1 MSGRTLA
8 KALTTTVV
16 ALAVIGSI
24 TAWILSDIGY
34 LPGDAM
40 VRAWSAAKDRP
51 TDDHA
56 NGTWVV
62 GDVAVRSR
70 FDAVTGFGLAGGQN
84 GKELWEYV
92 PPGRAQICGSARHAD
107 ASVLLVAYGEEG
119 GETSKPAPQGKGCAT
134 VLALDVKDG
143 RELWTA
149 QRKVA
154 TGRFGQGSQFLD
166 AGDDIAVVARDHRDA
181 RLARTKDDHTSLRAL
196 DLRTGKPRWTADMP
210 DECGTHKVSVGKE
223 QVFAVLECGGR
234 DTDEWGFGNTDGAE
248 LMMAAFDRESGA
260 LNWNVPMDARRPLN
274 LSATVAIES
283 TDPLVLTVGRSTNL
297 DTGTYFSFGK
307 DGRPRPGIE
316 FDGDY
321 GKIAATDA
329 SQTAIVGERM
339 YALAEFRDR
348 KWQSHRLVAFD
359 LTTGEEVWKETL
371 DDPAAALS
379 ARGDRITVLG
389 ERSTKNRRISNLFE
403 YDADNGEELDE
414 RHFRDDVP
422 DPMSVFYEHEGRI
435 IVAGWGGGHTFT
447 AFERW

>member
-16 ALAVIGSI
+16 ALAVIGSV
-24 TAWILSDIGY
+24 TAWILSYNGY

-40 VRAWSAAKDRP
+40 VRAWSAPKDRA
-51 TDDHA
+51 TDGRA

-62 GDVAVRSR
+62 DDVAVRSR
-70 FDAVTGFGLAGGQN
+70 FDAVTGFGLADGQN

-92 PPGRAQICGSARHAD
+92 PPGRTRICGSARHAD
-107 ASVLLVAYGEEG
+107 ASVLLVAYGQEG
-119 GETSKPAPQGKGCAT
+119 GETSEPAPQGKGCAT

-166 AGDDIAVVARDHRDA
+166 AGGDIAVVAHDHRTA
-181 RLARTKDDHTSLRAL
+181 LRGRAEDDHTSLRAL
-196 DLRTGKPRWTADMP
+196 DLRTGKPRWTADLP
-210 DECGTHKVSVGKE
+210 EECGPQQVSVGKE
-223 QVFAVLECGGR
+223 QVFAVLDCGGE
-234 DTDEWGFGNTDGAE
+234 DTDELGIGGTDGAE
-248 LMMAAFDRESGA
+248 QMMAAFDRETGA
-260 LNWNVPMDARRPLN
+260 LNWNVPMDARRPLD

-283 TDPLVLTVGRSTNL
+283 TDPLVLTVTRPSTD
-297 DTGTYFSFGK
+297 DTGTFYSFGD

-316 FDGDY
+316 FNRDY
-321 GKIAATDA
+321 GAITATEAA
-329 SQTAIVGERM
+329 QTAIVGERL
-339 YALAEFRDR
+339 YALAGY
-348 KWQSHRLVAFD
+348 WQKGERHHLVTFD
-359 LTTGEEVWKETL
+359 LKTGEEVWKESL

-389 ERSTKNRRISNLFE
+389 EWSTQSSSITDLFE

-414 RHFRDDVP
+414 RHFRDNVP
-422 DPMSVFYEHEGRI
+422 GPMSAVYEHDGRI
-435 IVAGWGGGHTFT
+435 IVAGGDRPFT

>member
-8 KALTTTVV
+8 KALTATVV
-16 ALAVIGSI
+16 TLAVIGSV
-24 TAWILSDIGY
+24 TAWILSYNGY

-40 VRAWSAAKDRP
+40 VRAWSAEKDRA
-51 TDDHA
+51 TDGHA

-70 FDAVTGFGLAGGQN
+70 FDAVTGFGLDDGQN
-84 GKELWEYV
+84 GKKVWEYV
-92 PPGRAQICGSARHAD
+92 PPGRTQICGSARHAD

-119 GETSKPAPQGKGCAT
+119 GDTSEAAPRGKGCAT

-166 AGDDIAVVARDHRDA
+166 AGGDIAVVAHDHRDA
-181 RLARTKDDHTSLRAL
+181 LQARTKDDHTSLRAL

-210 DECGTHKVSVGKE
+210 DECGTHKVSVGEE
-223 QVFAVLECGGR
+223 QVFAVLECGGG
-234 DTDEWGFGNTDGAE
+234 DPDDVGFGSTDGAE
-248 LMMAAFDRESGA
+248 LMMAAFDRGTGA
-260 LNWNVPMDARRPLN
+260 LNWNVPMDARRPLD
-274 LSATVAIES
+274 LSATVTIES
-283 TDPLVLTVGRSTNL
+283 TDPLVLTVGRSSNL

-321 GKIAATDA
+321 GTIAAADA
-329 SQTAIVGERM
+329 AQTAIVGERM
-339 YALAEFRDR
+339 YALAGF
-348 KWQSHRLVAFD
+348 WQKGQRHRLVAFD
-359 LTTGEEVWKETL
+359 LTTGEEVWKVTL

-379 ARGDRITVLG
+379 ARVDRITVLG
-389 ERSTKNRRISNLFE
+389 EWSTQSSSITDLFE
-403 YDADNGEELDE
+403 YDAGNGEELDE

-422 DPMSVFYEHEGRI
+422 GPLSAVYEHDGRI